1 MLKFIV
7 AGTGRCGTAYIAQ
20 VLTHLGVPCG
30 HEWVYAPEKCYT
42 DIDILG
48 DSSAQAVPF
57 IPQFDGL
64 VLHQTRD
71 PLKVIGSLVSFK
83 LFDNP
88 QFHGPAGEF
97 IARHFHM
104 TGNVLEDSMRYYVEW
119 NERCE
124 AARNYFR
131 YRIEDLDFQ
140 LLRSIVDRIGVDV
153 DDRRIVAA
161 LDRVPK
167 NVNTRYSAKA
177 LSWRDLPK
185 GRIKNDLINI
195 SKRYGYA
202 TEDSAQIHAA

>member
-20 VLTHLGVPCG
+20 VLTRIGIPCG
-30 HEWVYAPEKCYT
+30 HEWVYAPEHCYSN
-42 DIDILG
+42 IDILG

-57 IPQFDGL
+57 IPEFNGL

-83 LFDNP
+83 LFDDP
-88 QFHGPAGEF
+88 RFHGPAGEF
-97 IARHFHM
+97 IARHFQM

-124 AARNYFR
+124 TAKDYFR
-131 YRIEDLDFQ
+131 YRIEDLDHR
-140 LLRSIVDRIGVDV
+140 LLRVIADRIGVPV
-153 DDRRIVAA
+153 EESRIVTA

-167 NVNTRYSAKA
+167 NVNTRFSAKA
-177 LSWRDLPK
+177 IRWRDLPE
-185 GRIKNDLINI
+185 GRIKDDLM
-195 SKRYGYA
+195 SMSRRYGYA
-202 TEDSAQIHAA
+202 IEDAAKIHAA